1 MFAPPSPSAIAG
13 DLQAQERLLS
23 VTDLGVRYAVPGA
36 GFGQPQRYFEVLDDI
51 TFDIARGE
59 TLGLVGESGSG
70 KSTIG
75 RALLRRIKLSS
86 GRIDFEGRD
95 ITNLEGEEVRQLRKR
110 MQLIFQDPYA
120 SLNPRMSVGE
130 LIAEPLIVHGLARNR
145 DDARDRVLDLLDCVS
160 LPRTTIDRHLHGFS
174 GGQRQRIGIA
184 RALALQPA
192 FIVADEPVSALDVS
206 VRAQVINLMQDLQRS
221 MGLSYLFIGH
231 DLGVIRH
238 ISQRIAIIH
247 SGRIIEIGDRD
258 SIYQRPQHPYSR
270 ALLAAIPVPVP
281 GGRVKS
287 SVAAPAG
294 SRVEVS
300 RSLPGCRYRARCP
313 VAIARCSEET
323 PRLKQVTP
331 THAVACWQH

>member
-1 MFAPPSPSAIAG
+1 MFAPSSIEASTGNVQSP
-13 DLQAQERLLS
+13 DRLLS
-23 VTDLGVRYAVPGA
+23 VANLGVRYAVPGNRFDQ
-36 GFGQPQRYFEVLDDI
+36 GQRYFEVLDNI

-86 GRIDFEGRD
+86 GRINFEGRD
-95 ITNLEGEEVRQLRKR
+95 ITDLKGEDVRQLRKR

-120 SLNPRMSVGE
+120 SLNPRMNVGE
-130 LIAEPLIVHGLARNR
+130 LIAEPLIVHGIARNR
-145 DDARDRVLDLLDCVS
+145 DAAREKVLELLDCVS
-160 LPRTTIDRHLHGFS
+160 LPRSVIDRHLHGFS

-247 SGRIIEIGDRD
+247 SGRIVEIGDRD
-258 SIYQRPQHPYSR
+258 SIYQQSQHPYSQ
-270 ALLAAIPVPVP
+270 ALLSAIPVPVP
-281 GGRVKS
+281 GGRTRTMPTVT
-287 SVAAPAG
+287 AG
-294 SRVEVS
+294 SKPDVS
-300 RSLPGCRYRARCP
+300 RSSPGCRYRTRCP
-313 VAIARCSEET
+313 IAVQRCGEET
-323 PRLKQVTP
+323 PMLKSVSP
-331 THAVACWQH
+331 THSVACWQR